1 MNIVLMLRRRSP
13 EVVKVVLL
21 EGVPLPVQ
29 EVPVGEGDLAIVV
42 VVLGEEWVVREVV
55 EEEDLV
61 WGMAGVEEVGL
72 VDVEVVVWLGPGVD
86 IYSDGA

>member
-29 EVPVGEGDLAIVV
+29 EVPVGEGDLATVV

-55 EEEDLV
+55 EEADLV